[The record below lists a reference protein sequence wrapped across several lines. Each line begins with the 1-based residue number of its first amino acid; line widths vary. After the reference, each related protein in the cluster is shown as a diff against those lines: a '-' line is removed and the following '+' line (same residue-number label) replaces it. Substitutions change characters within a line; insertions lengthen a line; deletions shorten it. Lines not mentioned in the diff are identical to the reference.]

1 MINKL
6 LTKLPT
12 RLFLLIPMRFYYTV
26 LLLMAV
32 TITACAATPD
42 QVQTTPTT
50 PATTSPVAPSPA
62 ATINPNVA
70 NQTFSQEIQLAEKI
84 ESGRVGEVVTV
95 PVTVRNTSNFIWDS
109 SGTNPVNFSYNW
121 FDANGNRV
129 VRDGERT
136 ALNQRLEPQQSEKLN
151 ATIKFPDQ
159 PGNYTLALTM
169 VQEGV
174 TWFNDAGAQS
184 PRATVN
190 VTAQ

>member
-1 MINKL
+1 MSFYKAL
-6 LTKLPT
+6 LVSTL
-12 RLFLLIPMRFYYTV
+12 
-26 LLLMAV
+26 
-32 TITACAATPD
+32 TITVAACAATPD
-42 QVQTTPTT
+42 QATQTTPTS
-50 PATTSPVAPSPA
+50 PATTAPVAPSPG

-70 NQTFSQEIQLAEKI
+70 NQTFTQEIQLSQQI
-84 ESGRVGEVVTV
+84 ESGRVGEVITV

-109 SGTNPVNFSYNW
+109 SGTNPVNLSYNW
-121 FDANGNRV
+121 FDANGNRIV
-129 VRDGERT
+129 LDGERT
-136 ALNQRLEPQQSEKLN
+136 SLTQRLEPQQSENLN

-184 PRATVN
+184 PRVTVN